1 VKPRVRIRR
10 IAGEVVYDVH
20 HGRRRVTW
28 PTWCIAMAHANRL
41 AIAEQRARALLRGGR
56 VG

>member
-1 VKPRVRIRR
+1 VKPRVRIRQ

-28 PTWCIAMAHANRL
+28 PTWAIAIAHANRL
-41 AIAEQRARALLRGGR
+41 AIAEQRARALLRGR